1 MKTKNVNVNEL
12 QSKISKVL
20 KDVQDGDVYE
30 VMRYSEP
37 FAVVLSYDQ
46 YLMLKGECKQC
57 IQELRKVAGIIK
69 KGKSKRS

>member
-1 MKTKNVNVNEL
+1 MTTKTINTNEL

-37 FAVVLSYDQ
+37 FAVVLSYEK
-46 YLMLKGECKQC
+46 YLMLKGECKKC
-57 IQELRKVAGIIK
+57 IQELRHVAEIVK
-69 KGKSKRS
+69 KDKQK